1 MQIVKADGKYRVYG
15 ENIEVYDTFE
25 PDFYQFM
32 VDDNGPYVVRTTQ
45 PTITDKVY
53 GNDQKKVEKC
63 FKTYQKFSRSLGIM
77 LVGDKG
83 NGKTLFAKQM
93 CMKMIEAGYPVI
105 NVTYYHPSL
114 PTFMTQISQ
123 ECVFLFD
130 EFEKMFIDDDKRGSA
145 QNEMLSTFDG
155 INMTKKMFIITCND
169 IKNLSKYIYNRPG
182 RFHYSFTFTEPNYQD
197 IHAYLTDNLQLD
209 SCTETVE
216 DVSLFA
222 YINGLNYDCLRSLT
236 FELNNGYSLVESF
249 DDLNI
254 GYSEDKSGV
263 ASLIMDNGDILRGDF
278 YFTPFADKVIS
289 CDIRPIRGWYSV
301 AALRFKVSDFKY
313 DSEHDLYINP
323 ENITIEWDN
332 PAATDNQE
340 RKQAIMQYRS
350 MTVKYM
356 KVNIKLDYEKVNPLR
371 RDWNNDVD
379 TRAGMYFRG
388 EEEDCG
394 KEPCCN
400 DENCY
405 ETKCSEESIATP
417 STGGIGFR
425 P

>member
-197 IHAYLTDNLQLD
+197 IYAYLTDNLQLD

-263 ASLIMDNGDILRGDF
+263 ASLIMDNGDILRGNF

-323 ENITIEWDN
+323 ENITILLEH
-332 PAATDNQE
+332 
-340 RKQAIMQYRS
+340 
-350 MTVKYM
+350 
-356 KVNIKLDYEKVNPLR
+356 
-371 RDWNNDVD
+371 
-379 TRAGMYFRG
+379 
-388 EEEDCG
+388 
-394 KEPCCN
+394 
-400 DENCY
+400 
-405 ETKCSEESIATP
+405 
-417 STGGIGFR
+417 
-425 P
+425 

>member
-1 MQIVKADGKYRVYG
+1 
-15 ENIEVYDTFE
+15 
-25 PDFYQFM
+25 
-32 VDDNGPYVVRTTQ
+32 
-45 PTITDKVY
+45 
-53 GNDQKKVEKC
+53 
-63 FKTYQKFSRSLGIM
+63 M

-254 GYSEDKSGV
+254 GYSEDKSGI
-263 ASLIMDNGDILRGDF
+263 ASLIMDNGDILRGNF
-278 YFTPFADKVIS
+278 YFTPFTDKIIS

-301 AALRFKVSDFKY
+301 ASLRFKVSDLKY
-313 DSEHDLYINP
+313 DSEYDLYISP
-323 ENITIEWDN
+323 ENITVDWDN

-371 RDWNNDVD
+371 RDWNDDD
-379 TRAGMYFRG
+379 TR
-388 EEEDCG
+388 E
-394 KEPCCN
+394 
-400 DENCY
+400 
-405 ETKCSEESIATP
+405 CSEMTIATPNAP